1 MPDKVVSIA
10 QTRGNVLVSFETA
23 EPLRLSPADFAAL
36 PLADGQPVDVAAYRA
51 QLIRRQSTEA
61 LQRAVTLLAARARS
75 RRELE
80 RRLLERGLLPQA
92 VTAALTRLEAEGL
105 VDDEAFARA
114 WAQARAARSMGRAR
128 ILQELRLK
136 GVADAAAQAAVTAL
150 DADGQQE
157 QATQIARK
165 LLARQDDPTSPAAR
179 RRMLAAMQRRGY
191 GYAEATRALQA
202 AQSEAEYPEEP

>member
-1 MPDKVVSIA
+1 MPDKVVSIT
-10 QTRGNVLVSFETA
+10 QTRGNVLVSFEAA

-36 PLADGQPVDVAAYRA
+36 PLAEGQSVDVAAYRA

-61 LQRAVTLLAARARS
+61 LQRAVALLAARARS

-92 VTAALTRLEAEGL
+92 VAAALARLEAEGL

-136 GVADAAAQAAVTAL
+136 GVPDAAAQAAVAAL
-150 DADGQQE
+150 DPDGQQE
-157 QATQIARK
+157 QAVQIARK
-165 LLARQDDPTSPAAR
+165 LWARQDDPASPAAR

-191 GYAEATRALQA
+191 GYAEAARALQA
-202 AQSEAEYPEEP
+202 AQEEADDPDEP

>member
-1 MPDKVVSIA
+1 MADKVESIV
-10 QTRGNVLVSFETA
+10 QTRAGVQVRFENA
-23 EPLRLSPADFAAL
+23 EPLRLSNADFEAL
-36 PLADGQPVDVAAYRA
+36 PLAEGQPVDVAAYRA

-61 LQRAVTLLAARARS
+61 LQKAVALLAARARS
-75 RRELE
+75 CRELE

-92 VTAALTRLEAEGL
+92 VSAALARLEAEGL

-136 GVADAAAQAAVTAL
+136 GVPDAAAHAAVTAL
-150 DADGQQE
+150 DPDGQQA
-157 QATQIARK
+157 QAVQIARK
-165 LLARQDDPTSPAAR
+165 LLARQDDPASPAAR

-191 GYAEATRALQA
+191 GYAEAARALQA
-202 AQSEAEYPEEP
+202 AQEEADTPDEP